1 VFCWKLESS
10 SRLGLRLDIESVVI
24 GSECFVDLRAWDGIG
39 FIRERKDLYG
49 LLQICTMG
57 EQVEDKGILFVRE
70 DSTKLS
76 NKESGTGNN

>member
-1 VFCWKLESS
+1 
-10 SRLGLRLDIESVVI
+10 
-24 GSECFVDLRAWDGIG
+24 
-39 FIRERKDLYG
+39 
-49 LLQICTMG
+49 MG